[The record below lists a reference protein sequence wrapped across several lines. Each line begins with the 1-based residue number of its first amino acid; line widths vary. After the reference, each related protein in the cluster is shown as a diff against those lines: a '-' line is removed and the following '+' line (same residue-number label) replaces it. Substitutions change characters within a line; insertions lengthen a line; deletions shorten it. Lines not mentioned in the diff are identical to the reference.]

1 MIQGGYIF
9 MAKAFSKNNWALF
22 LLLLAGIV
30 VGSFLGH
37 LAKDVSFLTWLNY
50 GMNFALGD
58 PKSNNI
64 VTLNLGVLVLYF
76 GFSIKITIGSVI
88 GAAAAVII
96 YKKA

>member
-1 MIQGGYIF
+1 
-9 MAKAFSKNNWALF
+9 MARTFSKNNWALF

-30 VGSFLGH
+30 VGSFLGY
-37 LAKDVSFLTWLNY
+37 LGKEVSFLKWLDY

-64 VTLNLGVLVLYF
+64 VTLNLGVLVLHF
-76 GFSIKITIGSVI
+76 GFSIRITIGSVI
-88 GAAAAVII
+88 GAAGAVII